1 MKIAVTG
8 VTGNMG
14 VQALNELLKIPDT
27 EYRLLILPNDKR
39 VRRLKRDH
47 KKDIKR
53 IEIIYGNIAD
63 KSACERLIDGVSYVI
78 NMAAVIPPHSDQH
91 PELAIECNEKGVG
104 VLVDAIERAN
114 PQPKLIHIS
123 TMALYGNRNEKHLWG
138 RVGDPLLISPYD
150 IYSLTKMRGEFK
162 VLESK

>member
-78 NMAAVIPPHSDQH
+78 NMAAGLPV
-91 PELAIECNEKGVG
+91 
-104 VLVDAIERAN
+104 R
-114 PQPKLIHIS
+114 
-123 TMALYGNRNEKHLWG
+123 
-138 RVGDPLLISPYD
+138 
-150 IYSLTKMRGEFK
+150 
-162 VLESK
+162 